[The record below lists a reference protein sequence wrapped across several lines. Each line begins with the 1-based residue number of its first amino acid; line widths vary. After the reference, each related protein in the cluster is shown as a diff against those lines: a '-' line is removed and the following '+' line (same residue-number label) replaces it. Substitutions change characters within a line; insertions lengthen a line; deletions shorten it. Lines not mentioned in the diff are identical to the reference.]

1 MDIIDS
7 YECVKTL
14 YKIHSEILYN
24 KMINKEIVDYRGVIE
39 PFI

>member
-14 YKIHSEILYN
+14 YEIHSDVLYN
-24 KMINKEIVDYRGVIE
+24 KMVKSEIIDYRAVIE
-39 PFI
+39 KV